1 MIKPSKPVF
10 KVEDDLFEGDQ
21 KQQAK
26 VAAVQKLVSKEPN
39 RVLALIKQ
47 LIGKDNK

>member
-10 KVEDDLFEGDQ
+10 KIEDDLFEGDS
-21 KQQAK
+21 KRNAK

-39 RVLALIKQ
+39 RVLTLVKTLIN
-47 LIGKDNK
+47 KDKK

>member
-10 KVEDDLFEGDQ
+10 KVDDDIFDNP
-21 KQQAK
+21 KRDAK

-39 RVLALIKQ
+39 RVLALVKN
-47 LIGKDNK
+47 LINKDKK